1 MPCVI
6 TYPFGNDGNGLTTDD
21 LSAET
26 EGQEPKLGKGAISVA
41 ANWDSIVDDVAETPT
56 PTPPRQ
62 APSSKVAA
70 DPPGVAFDDDRSI
83 RCGTPP
89 EAIASSL
96 ADPDNTVDITEPEGR
111 WLLASLR
118 FIKRQISSSKDM
130 WLLAEVLATN
140 ACDDMVKDVWVGVLI
155 VVRLVKLSMLGSL

>member
-1 MPCVI
+1 M
-6 TYPFGNDGNGLTTDD
+6 L
-21 LSAET
+21 
-26 EGQEPKLGKGAISVA
+26 
-41 ANWDSIVDDVAETPT
+41 DDVAETPT

-96 ADPDNTVDITEPEGR
+96 ADPDITVDITEAEGR
-111 WLLASLR
+111 
-118 FIKRQISSSKDM
+118 
-130 WLLAEVLATN
+130 
-140 ACDDMVKDVWVGVLI
+140 
-155 VVRLVKLSMLGSL
+155 